1 MKEVLQTER
10 FAKWLRKLK
19 DNLAKVAIT
28 RRIERLEQG
37 NFGDSKSVGEKVF
50 ELRIDVGKGYRV
62 YFMDRSSEIIIL
74 LVGGNKNTQSDDMKM
89 EKLTR
94 FDAAEYLDTDELQT
108 LYLDEVAKEN
118 DPAALIKAIDT
129 VARAK
134 GMTKTAKEAGISRE
148 GLYKAL
154 SPNGNPSFATV
165 CKILNAIGYT
175 LVPERIA
182 KKTEARL

>member
-1 MKEVLQTER
+1 
-10 FAKWLRKLK
+10 
-19 DNLAKVAIT
+19 
-28 RRIERLEQG
+28 
-37 NFGDSKSVGEKVF
+37 
-50 ELRIDVGKGYRV
+50 
-62 YFMDRSSEIIIL
+62 
-74 LVGGNKNTQSDDMKM
+74 MKM
-89 EKLTR
+89 EKLTK
-94 FDAAEYLDTDELQT
+94 FDVAEYLDTDEIQT

-175 LVPERIA
+175 LVPMRTPG
-182 KKTEARL
+182 KKES